1 MEKFSIKLKVW
12 RQKNNETQGKFA
24 NYDVDDL
31 NEHMSFLEMLDVLN
45 ERLISSREEP
55 IAFEHDCREGIC
67 GSCSMVINGKP
78 HGPLKGTTTCQLHM
92 YHFNDGDNI
101 TIEPWRAK
109 SFQVIGAWFA
119 FGVIERL
126 NKLETADILF
136 KEDLLKRAEQEPKN
150 LEIFM
155 LLEELFKT
163 SDKHQESIDQNIHT
177 QIKLDHLEEQLSKA
191 LSDIEKI
198 KDKVRQN
205 GNSHSIDNVSR

>member
-1 MEKFSIKLKVW
+1 MK
-12 RQKNNETQGKFA
+12 
-24 NYDVDDL
+24 
-31 NEHMSFLEMLDVLN
+31 
-45 ERLISSREEP
+45 ISENTSV
-55 IAFEHDCREGIC
+55 GL
-67 GSCSMVINGKP
+67 
-78 HGPLKGTTTCQLHM
+78 PLKNLLSLIAAIIVGS
-92 YHFNDGDNI
+92 Y
-101 TIEPWRAK
+101 
-109 SFQVIGAWFA
+109 FA
-119 FGVIERL
+119 FGVLERL
-126 NKLETADILF
+126 NNLETADILF